1 MVVYEIDPTVPIF
14 AAGMLTSLAAAYGGS
29 YLMARY
35 LSRRI
40 VDKIDNKRHV
50 ESDRMYQLAFE
61 SDMYDNIQI
70 EKIPIRDI

>member
-14 AAGMLTSLAAAYGGS
+14 AVGMLTSLVAAYGGS

-50 ESDRMYQLAFE
+50 DSDRMYQLAFE
-61 SDMYDNIQI
+61 SDMYGNIQI